1 MDYTKILGNKDL
13 TREEFWAVWKE
24 FKEDL
29 NKGKIRV
36 ADKINDRWNVNKW
49 VKQVILLGMK
59 YGVIKKFDD
68 GTIDKDTLGN
78 RYFNENDK
86 VRVTSPTV
94 CVRDRAYIAPSVC
107 FMPPC
112 YVNIGAYIDEGSM
125 VDSLALV
132 GSCAQIGKK
141 VHIGAGV
148 IIGGVLEPVRSYS
161 CNC

>member
-1 MDYTKILGNKDL
+1 MDYRKITENENL
-13 TREEFWAVWKE
+13 TREEFLTVWKE
-24 FKEDL
+24 FKEGL
-29 NKGKIRV
+29 NKGKIRT
-36 ADKINDRWNVNKW
+36 AEKLNEKWTVNKW
-49 VKQVILLGMK
+49 VKQIILLGMK
-59 YGVIKKFDD
+59 YGVIKEFDD

-78 RYFNENDK
+78 RYFKIEDK
-86 VRVTSPTV
+86 VRVTSKTV
-94 CVRDRAYIAPSVC
+94 CVRDGAYIAPSVC

-148 IIGGVLEPVRSYS
+148 IIGGVLEPVRSNT